1 MSKKPIKFAQWLTTN
16 HADQHT
22 PFGELARHARLDPTW
37 PVRANSEH
45 QFLDHFHSVRAPD
58 SLVGS
63 FQMAWKA
70 YLLVEGS
77 RMGRK

>member
-1 MSKKPIKFAQWLTTN
+1 MKFAQWLTAN

-22 PFGELARHARLDPTW
+22 PFGDLARHAILDPTW

-45 QFLDHFHSVRAPD
+45 QFLDYLHSIRAPEN
-58 SLVGS
+58 LVCS

-70 YLLVEGS
+70 YLLVESS
-77 RMGRK
+77 RLGRK